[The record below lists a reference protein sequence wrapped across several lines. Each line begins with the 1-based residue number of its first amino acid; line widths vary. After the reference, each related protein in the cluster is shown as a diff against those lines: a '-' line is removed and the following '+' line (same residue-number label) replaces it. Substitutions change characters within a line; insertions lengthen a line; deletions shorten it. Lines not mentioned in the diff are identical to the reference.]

1 MLQEAEVLPHQQP
14 NPENPSDPFNG
25 LISPAG

>member
-1 MLQEAEVLPHQQP
+1 MQETEVLPHQQP